1 MLRVRAIES
10 RLGLWSAQ
18 ESTRTFQY
26 PLFKEYTL
34 NLIGPLIRV
43 PVYMPQLKG
52 MSEDLGRAPLG
63 LLARCKMWDVVKRF
77 TVLQCVSDSGDATP

>member
-43 PVYMPQLKG
+43 PVYASIKG
-52 MSEDLGRAPLG
+52 DVGRSGSGSIGPPCALQDLGCGEAFH
-63 LLARCKMWDVVKRF
+63 RF
-77 TVLQCVSDSGDATP
+77 AMCF